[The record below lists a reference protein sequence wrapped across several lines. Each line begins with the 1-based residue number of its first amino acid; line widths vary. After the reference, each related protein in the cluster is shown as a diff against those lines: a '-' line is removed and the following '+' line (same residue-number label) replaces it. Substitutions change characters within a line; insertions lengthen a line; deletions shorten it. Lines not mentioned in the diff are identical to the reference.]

1 MENSK
6 ACNTCKKELP
16 ITSFDIRKGTENL
29 KKGCRKCLK
38 TIIEKRIAK
47 NKEDEALL
55 PSFEEDPNFVFK
67 INVQSS
73 TGCDSDQLK
82 RYADAD
88 IVDKYYPYL
97 RNLRNN
103 CRIQIRTHLR
113 NKCYSLEWIVK
124 SGMLDGFACYDQK
137 VMREIRLSL

>member
-1 MENSK
+1 METRS
-6 ACNTCKKELP
+6 CGSCKKELP
-16 ITSFDIRKGTENL
+16 MTNYDIRKGTESL
-29 KKGCRKCLK
+29 KKSCRKCLK

-47 NKEDEALL
+47 NKKEEALL
-55 PSFEEDPNFVFK
+55 ISYETDPNFVFK

-82 RYADAD
+82 RYAKAD
-88 IVDKYYPYL
+88 VVDRYYPYL

-113 NKCYSLEWIVK
+113 HKCYSLEWIVK
-124 SGMLDGFACYDQK
+124 SGMLDKFACYDEK
-137 VMREIRLSL
+137 VMKEIREGL